1 MMKKYYTEKAYM
13 LKEFLNG
20 NLKTEELSDK
30 DKSILV
36 ELLHARTQQINNK
49 IEEDKEKINQLKEIE
64 DIINKI
70 KFATGT
76 GDF

>member
-20 NLKTEELSDK
+20 NLKIEELCDK
-30 DKSILV
+30 DKPILV

-49 IEEDKEKINQLKEIE
+49 IEEDKETINQLKEIE

>member
-1 MMKKYYTEKAYM
+1 MMKKCYTEKAYM

-36 ELLHARTQQINNK
+36 ELIHARTEQINNK

-70 KFATGT
+70 KFDTGT

>member
-20 NLKTEELSDK
+20 NIKTEELSDK
-30 DKSILV
+30 DKSILI

-49 IEEDKEKINQLKEIE
+49 IEKDKETIKQLNEIE

>member
-49 IEEDKEKINQLKEIE
+49 IEEDKETINQLKEIE

>member
-20 NLKTEELSDK
+20 NLKIEELCDK
-30 DKSILV
+30 DKPILV

-49 IEEDKEKINQLKEIE
+49 IEEDKEIINQLKEIE

-76 GDF
+76 GNF

>member
-20 NLKTEELSDK
+20 NLETEELCDK
-30 DKSILV
+30 DKTILV

-49 IEEDKEKINQLKEIE
+49 IEEDKETINQLKEIE